1 MTRNLGH
8 SLRKKSSGLFD
19 CFRQNDNELLD
30 KILKAFR
37 RSEIPNISSQ
47 PNQAK
52 NFIINL
58 AKENIKDLSSGNL
71 DVEAIK
77 NIQTSCYILFHNKHG
92 EQGDLKE
99 YLLETLFTP
108 NFLLKDDYS
117 IDENRLAIVGK
128 NGSNFTD
135 FLLSPGNM
143 GISLFQNFLS
153 KKTFS
158 SDLDKDQEIKQKL
171 TESMIFSIPS
181 TREDPGHSDRK
192 ILSTQQHRC
201 LKNALRL
208 IPEDNK
214 ENFLINIL
222 QNFAISQSSNYEN
235 FKYIDF
241 VISTIKEN
249 ITKDKWGDAIEKIFC
264 TPSKIDNAFKNAH
277 YSDNRE
283 YMKKIKE
290 LIDETFREN
299 PGDKEGFIKKLSD
312 NCDVDLKSRFD
323 ALPSVNTQVRKGKFK
338 WGSGLPRS

>member
-1 MTRNLGH
+1 MGTV
-8 SLRKKSSGLFD
+8 
-19 CFRQNDNELLD
+19 Q
-30 KILKAFR
+30 
-37 RSEIPNISSQ
+37 
-47 PNQAK
+47 
-52 NFIINL
+52 
-58 AKENIKDLSSGNL
+58 NIKDLSSGNL
-71 DVEAIK
+71 DTEAIK

-92 EQGDLKE
+92 ERGDLKE

-128 NGSNFTD
+128 DGSNFAN
-135 FLLSPGNM
+135 LLLNASNM
-143 GISLFQNFLS
+143 GFPLFQKFLS
-153 KKTFS
+153 EKTFS
-158 SDLDKDQEIKQKL
+158 SDPDSDQKIKQKL
-171 TESMIFSIPS
+171 IESMIFSIPS
-181 TREDPGHSDRK
+181 TREDRGYSDRE
-192 ILSTQQHRC
+192 ILNTNQHNC

-214 ENFLINIL
+214 KNFLINIL

-264 TPSKIDNAFKNAH
+264 TPSKSDNAFKNAH
-277 YSDNRE
+277 YSGNRE

-299 PGDKEGFIKKLSD
+299 PGNKEGFIEKLSA

-323 ALPSVNTQVRKGKFK
+323 ALPNVNTQVRRERFK
-338 WGSGLPRS
+338 WNSNYSPDPRAF